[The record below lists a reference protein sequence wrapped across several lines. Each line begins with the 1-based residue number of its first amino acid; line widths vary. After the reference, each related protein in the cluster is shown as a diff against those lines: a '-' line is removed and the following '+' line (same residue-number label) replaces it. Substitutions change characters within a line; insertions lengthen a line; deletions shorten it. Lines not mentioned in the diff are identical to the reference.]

1 MSVLNLF
8 TVESEITEI
17 NSTTVYG
24 VEFHTSD
31 FQFLINVQRVSLR
44 IKNRLNKMNVRD
56 FITGRL

>member
-17 NSTTVYG
+17 NSITVYG

-31 FQFLINVQRVSLR
+31 FQFLINVQRYHSELK
-44 IKNRLNKMNVRD
+44 I
-56 FITGRL
+56 G